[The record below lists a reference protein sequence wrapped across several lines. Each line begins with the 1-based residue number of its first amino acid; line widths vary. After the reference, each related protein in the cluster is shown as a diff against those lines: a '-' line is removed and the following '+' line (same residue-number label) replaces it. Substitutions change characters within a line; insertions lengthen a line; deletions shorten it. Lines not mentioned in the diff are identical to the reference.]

1 MGQSLNMTLL
11 AEGLETSAQRDAL
24 IQSGCTRFQ
33 GNLLSKPKPIDE

>member
-24 IQSGCTRFQ
+24 IHSGCTRFQ
-33 GNLLSKPKPIDE
+33 GNLFSKPKPIDE